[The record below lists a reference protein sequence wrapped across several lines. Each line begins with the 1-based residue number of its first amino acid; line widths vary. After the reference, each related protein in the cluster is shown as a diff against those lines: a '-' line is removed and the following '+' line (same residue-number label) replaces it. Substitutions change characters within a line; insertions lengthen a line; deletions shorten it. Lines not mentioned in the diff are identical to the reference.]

1 MTSNPTP
8 LLVIREGNAT
18 TATFH
23 GPKLTTAPTA
33 TTTTTTDV
41 PDMIQTHAE
50 EEHASS
56 TKIKSDE
63 KQTHDYP
70 PQKNSPQPPY
80 FHSEHNDHIQALE
93 AELIQELR
101 EGRKEVNV
109 AESSSSSTAVIQGTN
124 EDGMKEEG
132 KNDGSDANLDGEEE
146 DWKSTV
152 AKHAIVVVA
161 VMASV
166 IFVDLFVINRNH
178 RRGQPSYA
186 SLQNDDDDDDERFQD
201 ERSWIDASM
210 GHNSHDEEV
219 VAHHSRR
226 QQKVQIINGEAL
238 RVV

>member
-1 MTSNPTP
+1 MPGA
-8 LLVIREGNAT
+8 IE
-18 TATFH
+18 
-23 GPKLTTAPTA
+23 
-33 TTTTTTDV
+33 
-41 PDMIQTHAE
+41 THAE

-56 TKIKSDE
+56 TKMKSDE

-70 PQKNSPQPPY
+70 PQKNSPQPHDYPGQKTSPQPPY

-109 AESSSSSTAVIQGTN
+109 AESSTSSTAVVQGNN
-124 EDGMKEEG
+124 EDGMKEAG
-132 KNDGSDANLDGEEE
+132 KKDGSDADLDGEEE
-146 DWKSTV
+146 DWKSIV

-166 IFVDLFVINRNH
+166 ILVDLFVINRNH
-178 RRGQPSYA
+178 RHGQPSYE
-186 SLQNDDDDDDERFQD
+186 SLQNNDDDDDDDERFQD

-210 GHNSHDEEV
+210 GHNNHDEEIQ
-219 VAHHSRR
+219 AHQSRR
-226 QQKVQIINGEAL
+226 QQQVQIINGEAL